1 MKKYIYLVLF
11 ALLASMLCIG
21 CTDSDNQQDTSQI
34 ASAPEQS
41 ENIQNTDYQDAEW
54 AKSTSNS
61 ALIFDNDTIQ
71 LSNALDNND
80 FYTAINC
87 IDKYIQ
93 DLETEI
99 KNIDNYTVSPELQSC
114 KDEYKLALIDDY
126 NAATFMKSGITQLT
140 SGNFVESAATID
152 MGTEGLRLANSHY
165 DNVTSLVKIYNDAHP
180 NSQIEINFLYHNV
193 DSDENSQDEAA
204 ISEQTSTPVTKTLAD
219 KEPESDEP
227 HASED
232 SNDVED
238 SSTSNIFDYCTWQ
251 AETTKKI
258 GEYYEPPENKIY
270 VVVTIKIDNTGDQ
283 TYSTNPGY
291 WHLKIGDMY
300 YQSDSSTY
308 DSSLNHMTTDV
319 GPGGKI
325 TTKIAYLVDGEPSVS
340 DLDLYYDGPGS
351 DGVIY
356 S

>member
-1 MKKYIYLVLF
+1 MKKYICLILF
-11 ALLASMLCIG
+11 VSLSLMLCMG
-21 CTDSDNQQDTSQI
+21 CTGSDNQQNTSQI

-41 ENIQNTDYQDAEW
+41 ENTQSTGNQDSEW
-54 AKSTSNS
+54 AKSTSNTV
-61 ALIFDNDTIQ
+61 LILDNDTIQ
-71 LSNALDNND
+71 FSNAINNND
-80 FYTAINC
+80 YYTAING
-87 IDKYIQ
+87 IEKYRQ

-99 KNIDNYTVSPELQSC
+99 KNIDNYKVSPELQSC

-140 SGNFVESAATID
+140 SGNFVESAATAK

-180 NSQIEINFLYHNV
+180 NSQIEVNFLYHNV
-193 DSDENSQDEAA
+193 DSEENSQDEVVT
-204 ISEQTSTPVTKTLAD
+204 SEQSMPVTKTLAD

-232 SNDVED
+232 SDDIED

-251 AETTKKI
+251 AEITKTI
-258 GEYYEPPENKIY
+258 GEYYEASEGNSY
-270 VVVTIKIDNTGDQ
+270 VVVTVKIDNTGDQ

-300 YQSDSSTY
+300 YQSNSATY
-308 DSSLNHMTTDV
+308 DNSLNHMTTDV

-325 TTKIAYLVDGEPSVS
+325 TTKIAYLVDGEPSIS
-340 DLDLYYDGPGS
+340 DMDMYYDGPGS
-351 DGVIY
+351 SGTIT